1 MTNLQILIFA
11 GGILF
16 SFFVLWFFIN
26 LYNKFIE
33 LNKNVHLAFS
43 NINLLMK
50 QRHDELPKL
59 IDSCRMYMKYEKDT
73 LTKIVRLRNL
83 LFDAMDQKEIKQLGQ
98 LEHSLQSSIG
108 KLFALAEN
116 YPELKTN
123 TLFIQLQTRI
133 SFLESAIKDQREI
146 YNQRVTENNIGVT
159 IFPDNL
165 AALIFGFKEFVL
177 LDFVSSELNDV
188 DINDRF
194 NKYKVV

>member
-11 GGILF
+11 GGVLF
-16 SFFVLWFFIN
+16 SFFVLWFFIK
-26 LYNKFIE
+26 LYNKLIE

-73 LTKIVRLRNL
+73 LTKIVKLRNL

-177 LDFVSSELNDV
+177 LEFVSSELNDV

-194 NKYKVV
+194 NQYKVV

>member
-16 SFFVLWFFIN
+16 SLFVLWFFIK

-73 LTKIVRLRNL
+73 LTKIVKLRNL

-177 LDFVSSELNDV
+177 LEFVSSELNDV

-194 NKYKVV
+194 NQYKVV